1 MKKLAIL
8 FAVLFAGLA
17 PMTARADFLLTVNV
31 LTEGA
36 TVANGLGKG
45 TLSASP
51 GPINW
56 NGVTG
61 VQSGNYS
68 DSGTI
73 SLLATGK
80 ALTAFQSN
88 ISINVGDSLS
98 LNASLSERSWKF
110 KEGSWQTTSGSAGA
124 AIGNSF
130 PFTPPLGQTAPVA
143 ISGTFIHD
151 EAIANYQYDFDGNGS
166 WDFTSGNAL
175 NTLSYAQLLTYVPS
189 LAPGS
194 YDAKVRV
201 QGGLGTFSN
210 GYDFDL
216 DVFSPSS
223 VPEPS
228 SFALMSLL
236 AGAGWTVR
244 RFRKRNASHGISDN
258 S

>member
-17 PMTARADFLLTVNV
+17 PMGARADFLLTVNV

-45 TLSASP
+45 TISANP

-56 NGVTG
+56 NGLSG
-61 VQSGNYS
+61 VQSSNYP

-73 SLLATGK
+73 SLTATGK

-88 ISINVGDSLS
+88 ISINVGDSLN

-110 KEGSWQTTSGSAGA
+110 KEGSWQTTVGSTGA
-124 AIGNSF
+124 ALGNSF
-130 PFTPPLGQTAPVA
+130 PYTPALGQTAPVA
-143 ISGTFIHD
+143 ISATFVHD

-166 WDFTSGNAL
+166 WDFTSVNAL
-175 NTLSYAQLLTYVPS
+175 NTLTYAQLLTFAPS
-189 LAPGS
+189 LVPGTYNS
-194 YDAKVRV
+194 KIRV
-201 QGGLGTFSN
+201 QGGLGSFSN
-210 GYDFDL
+210 SHDFVL
-216 DVFSPSS
+216 DIINPSS

-228 SFALMSLL
+228 SFALLSLV
-236 AGAGWTVR
+236 AGAGWTAR
-244 RFRKRNASHGISDN
+244 RFRKRRSPNEADKS
-258 S
+258 